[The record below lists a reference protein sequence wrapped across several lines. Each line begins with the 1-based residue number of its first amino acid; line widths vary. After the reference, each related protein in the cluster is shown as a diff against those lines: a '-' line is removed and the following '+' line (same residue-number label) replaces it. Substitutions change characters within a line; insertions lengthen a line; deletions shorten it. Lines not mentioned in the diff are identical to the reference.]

1 MFPRSFHAGR
11 WFAWLLTLALLGTVS
26 GVASAA
32 SGTPKAAAGGGS
44 HGSTYI
50 PQLGRRVPNDKVA
63 AFEHEFVNP
72 CYPEHCK
79 GPQHVRTSPGPPLGP
94 LDRIPARFVKGV
106 SEVPISPVVLRFTNG
121 WLVSNGRILVGVY
134 AGAAGD
140 DPSEGRLVVL
150 RQNVQMGSQKISI
163 LNVPGAGALTIIK
176 VPAGIKAETGAERG
190 RLSFKSIHGVQ
201 GALYLRS
208 DTIAITRH

>member
-1 MFPRSFHAGR
+1 MFPRSFHGSR
-11 WFAWLLTLALLGTVS
+11 WFAWSLTLALLGTVS
-26 GVASAA
+26 GVAWAT
-32 SGTPKAAAGGGS
+32 SGTPKAAADGGS

-79 GPQHVRTSPGPPLGP
+79 RPQHVRTPPGPPSGP

-106 SEVPISPVVLRFTNG
+106 SEFPISPVVLRFTNG
-121 WLVSNGRILVGVY
+121 WFVSNGRTLVGVY
-134 AGAAGD
+134 AGAASD

-150 RQNVQMGSQKISI
+150 RQNVQDGGVRRSASLTCQE
-163 LNVPGAGALTIIK
+163 LAL
-176 VPAGIKAETGAERG
+176 
-190 RLSFKSIHGVQ
+190 
-201 GALYLRS
+201 
-208 DTIAITRH
+208 